1 MAVVSTT
8 AFFYLQL
15 CCRNNIWLFDV
26 TFTTFTFMEKK
37 YTTMKVKVKTLQ
49 NFNVAAALAAKHQLE
64 ITEEASKDILKK
76 ISAKIKN
83 KSK

>member
-1 MAVVSTT
+1 MGGG
-8 AFFYLQL
+8 FYYCLFL
-15 CCRNNIWLFDV
+15 FAIVLHKYIWLFDV

-49 NFNVAAALAAKHQLE
+49 NFNVAAALADKHQLE
-64 ITEEASKDILKK
+64 ITEEASKDVLKK
-76 ISAKIKN
+76 ISAKIKH

>member
-1 MAVVSTT
+1 
-8 AFFYLQL
+8 
-15 CCRNNIWLFDV
+15 
-26 TFTTFTFMEKK
+26 MEKK

-49 NFNVAAALAAKHQLE
+49 NFNVAAALAVKHQLE

-76 ISAKIKN
+76 ISAKIKH

>member
-1 MAVVSTT
+1 
-8 AFFYLQL
+8 
-15 CCRNNIWLFDV
+15 
-26 TFTTFTFMEKK
+26 MEKK

-83 KSK
+83 NSQ